1 MQHRPEPTQ
10 FAMRSLP
17 MAKSSQKFLLA
28 AASLQ
33 AHAFKAMM
41 RYQIET
47 MSFLKHRYEQDL
59 KLAEDLIA
67 GPEFNDTFDVFTAF
81 LQNATTEY
89 ASEAGKV
96 AALTS
101 KLASETATRV
111 REEATST
118 IKDMAA
124 KTVA

>member
-1 MQHRPEPTQ
+1 MQTHSEPSPFGMQ
-10 FAMRSLP
+10 PLP
-17 MAKSSQKFLLA
+17 IVEDGQKFVLA

-47 MSFLKHRYEQDL
+47 LAFLKHRYEQDV
-59 KLAEDLIA
+59 KLADNLIA
-67 GPEFNDTFDVFTAF
+67 GSAFNDAFDVLSSF
-81 LQNATTEY
+81 LQNATSEY
-89 ASEAGKV
+89 AREAGKV

-101 KLASETATRV
+101 KLASETARHV
-111 REEATST
+111 RNEAETA
-118 IKDMAA
+118 IEDMAA